1 MKHNRRHWLG
11 AMGSG
16 VIAGAIPQNAD
27 AQTSSSMSKPLDLS
41 QFQPKSALHAKETKV
56 PKPRYPVIDVH
67 THLSFSRKRE
77 VRVHVDHR
85 IPWLRHLGLFRV
97 ERTLW
102 LKLREVERFTHR
114 G

>member
-67 THLSFSRKRE
+67 THLSFSRKSQNGVSVTGEPRFIWPAD
-77 VRVHVDHR
+77 RV
-85 IPWLRHLGLFRV
+85 LRSEERRV
-97 ERTLW
+97 GKERRSRW
-102 LKLREVERFTHR
+102 SPYH
-114 G
+114 